1 MFAGDIPYST
11 GQPNTPLDTPLE
23 SYSSFTRSIPPTN
36 PLTQSL
42 PLLTNLVEK
51 GVSKAGD
58 TLGKV
63 PGVNYGVSFFADYRK
78 FMDRG
83 NVIDLAVA
91 VVIGMFTFFPFQLS
105 CPAMYLSGG
114 CLYVVHFNYPP
125 TNRITKRGRKTP
137 SQSPLFSI
145 ANHNL
150 FKRLTNCQLL
160 PVCLPNQLLGAAFT
174 AVSEPLH
181 KRLLRTLTE
190 KLYQTS
196 SLEGGLLLQ
205 RKRKG
210 EKDQKTA
217 RSSDFGFSFVHLSP
231 SSFFAHLHTPASF
244 LLSCS
249 SSHSSCSFSGDFCFA
264 HAWLVQTKQHFR
276 GRTGCR
282 KIGEK
287 EHGMKGKERKGMELS
302 FQQSPLGGRRHANK
316 QTNGWKWNH
325 PFTFTQTQG

>member
-1 MFAGDIPYST
+1 M
-11 GQPNTPLDTPLE
+11 
-23 SYSSFTRSIPPTN
+23 
-36 PLTQSL
+36 
-42 PLLTNLVEK
+42 
-51 GVSKAGD
+51 SKAGD

-91 VVIGMFTFFPFQLS
+91 VVIGMFTFFPFQLL

-137 SQSPLFSI
+137 SHSPLFSI

-217 RSSDFGFSFVHLSP
+217 RSSDFGFFFCSSFPLQFLCSLAYTGIFP
-231 SSFFAHLHTPASF
+231 SSFLFFITF
-244 LLSCS
+244 LLLVFGRFLFCS
-249 SSHSSCSFSGDFCFA
+249 RLACTNKTTLPRENRLQKDRGEG
-264 HAWLVQTKQHFR
+264 AWH
-276 GRTGCR
+276 
-282 KIGEK
+282 
-287 EHGMKGKERKGMELS
+287 ERKREEGNGIE
-302 FQQSPLGGRRHANK
+302 FPTVAIRRTAPCK
-316 QTNGWKWNH
+316 QTNKWMKVEPPLH
-325 PFTFTQTQG
+325 IHADSGVKYVIG